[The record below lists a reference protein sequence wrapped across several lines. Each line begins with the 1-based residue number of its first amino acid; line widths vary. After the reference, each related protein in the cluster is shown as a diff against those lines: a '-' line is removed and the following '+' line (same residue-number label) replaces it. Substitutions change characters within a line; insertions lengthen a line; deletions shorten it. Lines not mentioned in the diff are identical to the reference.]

1 MNPQTIQPNLELALQ
16 HHQAGRLS
24 EAERL
29 YRQILLLEPDHPDAL
44 HLLGVIA
51 LQQQRYD
58 AAIDL
63 IRKVISLR
71 PDFPDAHFNLGN
83 ALKANGQLDDSIA
96 AYRQAVALDPSY
108 AEACNNLGIALKDSG
123 QLDEAIAAHRQ
134 AVAIDPEYANAFNN
148 LGVALREKGMLD
160 EAIAACR
167 QSIALNPN
175 SAEAHN
181 NLGIAL
187 KDNGKLEEAIAQ
199 FRQAA
204 AIRPNYA
211 DAQNNLGIELT
222 DGGQIDQA
230 ITAFRESIASN
241 PKFAEAH
248 NNLGVALMDRGE
260 LDEAIAQFRQAV
272 AVRPNYADAH
282 ANLGIALSDKG
293 LFDEA
298 IAAGHQAVALRPNYP
313 EAYNNLSI
321 AMMKKGE
328 LDDAIAACRMA
339 IALLPTYAKA
349 HSNLGVALRNKGLLN
364 EAVAACREAIS
375 LQPDFAEAHNN
386 LGMALKDKGFL
397 DEAAAAHAQAIA
409 LDPLLPEAHNN
420 LGNVLREKGQI
431 TEAIAAFRQAVNIKP
446 DYAEAHS
453 NLVFTVLYDPASDPR
468 IVAEEHLR
476 WGQQHGDPLHK
487 FVSIH
492 SATNRDP
499 NRRLKI
505 GYVSPDFREHVV
517 GGNMLPI
524 LKQHNHREFEVYC
537 YSNVSQPDQ
546 LTEQFKSVADVWR
559 PITGLSDEAA
569 AEIIRTDGIDILID
583 LSGHTAKNRLLIFAR
598 KPAPIQMSYLG
609 YNDGTALQT
618 MDYRISDHFLDSPE
632 SERNYREKTIYLPH
646 CYWCYR
652 PGKATTDPAP
662 PPEISSG
669 FITFGS
675 LCNFAKISEPARD
688 LWARVLL
695 EVKNSHL
702 LLAAHPGDHC
712 QKAADRFASHG
723 VDPDRIEF
731 IGRQNWNAYIATFG
745 RIDIALDPI
754 PYNGGISTC
763 DALWMGVPVVTL
775 VGDRAVGRAGKSI
788 LMNLNLPELIA
799 KTPDEFVAIAVRL
812 ANDRPRR
819 ENLRRNLRQMMIDSP
834 ITNTAQFTADLESL
848 YRQAWRKWCA
858 T

>member
-1 MNPQTIQPNLELALQ
+1 MVSLTIQQQLELALQ
-16 HHQAGRLS
+16 HHQAGRLP

-29 YRQILLLEPDHPDAL
+29 YRQILAEEPEHPDAL
-44 HLLGVIA
+44 HLMGALALQTGRHDLAVDLIQRVIA
-51 LQQQRYD
+51 LM
-58 AAIDL
+58 
-63 IRKVISLR
+63 

-83 ALKANGQLDDSIA
+83 ALKAKGQLGNSIA
-96 AYRQAVALDPSY
+96 AYRQAVTLDPDY
-108 AEACNNLGIALKDSG
+108 AEAYNNLGIALKENG
-123 QLDEAIAAHRQ
+123 QLNDSIAAYQQAIAL
-134 AVAIDPEYANAFNN
+134 DPEYAN
-148 LGVALREKGMLD
+148 
-160 EAIAACR
+160 
-167 QSIALNPN
+167 
-175 SAEAHN
+175 AHN

-187 KDNGKLEEAIAQ
+187 KDNGQIDEAITAFSQSIALNPNFAEAHNNLGGALRDKGQLEEAIAQ
-199 FRQAA
+199 YRLAL

-211 DAQNNLGIELT
+211 DALNNLGIALK
-222 DGGQIDQA
+222 DNGQLDEA
-230 ITAFRESIASN
+230 VAAFSQSIALN
-241 PKFAEAH
+241 PNFAEAH
-248 NNLGVALMDRGE
+248 NNLGVATKDKGQLQ
-260 LDEAIAQFRQAV
+260 EAIARFRQA
-272 AVRPNYADAH
+272 
-282 ANLGIALSDKG
+282 IAIK
-293 LFDEA
+293 
-298 IAAGHQAVALRPNYP
+298 PNYP
-313 EAYNNLSI
+313 EAHNILGI
-321 AMMKKGE
+321 ALKEKGE
-328 LDDAIAACRMA
+328 LDNALAAFRMA
-339 IALLPTYAKA
+339 ISLRPPYTEA
-349 HSNLGVALRNKGLLN
+349 HSNLGVTLRDEGQPDESIAALRL
-364 EAVAACREAIS
+364 AIS
-375 LQPDFAEAHNN
+375 LRPNLAEAHNN

-618 MDYRISDHFLDSPE
+618 MDYRISDHFLDNPE

>member
-1 MNPQTIQPNLELALQ
+1 MVSLTIQQQLKLALQ
-16 HHQAGRLS
+16 HHQAGRLP

-29 YRQILLLEPDHPDAL
+29 YRQILAEEPEHPDAL
-44 HLLGVIA
+44 HLMGALALQTGRHDLAVDLIQRVIA
-51 LQQQRYD
+51 LM
-58 AAIDL
+58 
-63 IRKVISLR
+63 

-83 ALKANGQLDDSIA
+83 ALKAKGQLGNSIA
-96 AYRQAVALDPSY
+96 AYRQAVTLDPDY
-108 AEACNNLGIALKDSG
+108 AEAYNNLGIALKENG
-123 QLDEAIAAHRQ
+123 QLNDSIAAYQQAIAL
-134 AVAIDPEYANAFNN
+134 DPEYAN
-148 LGVALREKGMLD
+148 
-160 EAIAACR
+160 
-167 QSIALNPN
+167 
-175 SAEAHN
+175 AHN

-187 KDNGKLEEAIAQ
+187 KDNGQIDEAITAFSQSIALNPNFAEAHNNLGGALRDKGQLEEAIAQ
-199 FRQAA
+199 YRLAL

-211 DAQNNLGIELT
+211 DALNNLGIALK
-222 DGGQIDQA
+222 DNGQLDEA
-230 ITAFRESIASN
+230 VAAFSQSIALN
-241 PKFAEAH
+241 PNFAEAH
-248 NNLGVALMDRGE
+248 NNLGVATKDKGQLQ
-260 LDEAIAQFRQAV
+260 EAIARFRQA
-272 AVRPNYADAH
+272 
-282 ANLGIALSDKG
+282 IAIK
-293 LFDEA
+293 
-298 IAAGHQAVALRPNYP
+298 PNYP
-313 EAYNNLSI
+313 EAHNILGI
-321 AMMKKGE
+321 ALKEKGE
-328 LDDAIAACRMA
+328 LDNALAAFRMA
-339 IALLPTYAKA
+339 ISLRPTYTEA
-349 HSNLGVALRNKGLLN
+349 HSNLGVTLRDEGQPDESIAALRL
-364 EAVAACREAIS
+364 AIS
-375 LQPDFAEAHNN
+375 LRPNLAEAHNN

-618 MDYRISDHFLDSPE
+618 MDYRISDHFLDNPE